1 MKASVTRGLVGT
13 AAALGG
19 IAAGTSLDKSIVQL
33 TAWRRV
39 GAVPWATYSRQAD
52 LRNGLRWYPPLGIG
66 VLLANIAAA
75 TAVRY
80 DRTTSRSS
88 KLPVQAATLFAVGH
102 MLATAG
108 AAPNMLGV
116 RRGEDPETLKKALD
130 GFTRWQAVRTAL
142 DTLMFGANLWS
153 LAKVSRS

>member
-1 MKASVTRGLVGT
+1 MKTSVTRGLVG
-13 AAALGG
+13 AATALGG
-19 IAAGTSLDKSIVQL
+19 IAAGTSLDRSIVQL

-66 VLLANIAAA
+66 VLLTNVAAA
-75 TAVRY
+75 IAVRR
-80 DRTTSRSS
+80 DRTTLRSA
-88 KLPVQAATLFAVGH
+88 KLPVQAAALLAMGH

-116 RRGEDPETLKKALD
+116 RRDEKPEALQNALD
-130 GFTRWQAVRTAL
+130 GFTRWQTVRTAL
-142 DTLMFGANLWS
+142 DALIFAANLWS
-153 LAKVSRS
+153 LAAISRS